1 MAQDPLYGIVVG
13 GTIFLV
19 TIIISVILKGEEN
32 KFRKEPTSTKIKG
45 LKEKKVKLQEKISDN
60 RHIEKT
66 MEEIRMIKQYHD
78 ISSIKGVSPINVKK
92 LNSINIFTVSQL
104 LEAGE
109 TFEGVLTI
117 NKRTGIYSKK
127 IDEWVRLGDFSRIQG
142 ITQNH
147 IELLGAANVFRVK
160 DLAQKIPQELHLKL
174 VELNND
180 SKFCLDTPTLGMV
193 TRWIRIAKILTTPK
207 EQVTTDIV
215 STHTHN

>member
-32 KFRKEPTSTKIKG
+32 KFRTESTSSKIKG
-45 LKEKKVKLQEKISDN
+45 LKEKKVKFQEKISDS

-127 IDEWVRLGDFSRIQG
+127 IDEWVKLGDFSRIQG

-147 IELLGAANVFRVK
+147 IELLGAANVSRVK

-174 VELNND
+174 VELNKD
-180 SKFCLDTPTLGMV
+180 SKFCLGTPTLGMV
-193 TRWIRIAKILTTPK
+193 TRWIRIANTLTTPK
-207 EQVTTDIV
+207 EQVITRMRA
-215 STHTHN
+215 